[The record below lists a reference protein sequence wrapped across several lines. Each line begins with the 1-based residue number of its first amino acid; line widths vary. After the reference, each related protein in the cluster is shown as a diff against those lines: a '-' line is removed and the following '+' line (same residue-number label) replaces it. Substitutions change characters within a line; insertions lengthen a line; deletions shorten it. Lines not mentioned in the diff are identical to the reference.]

1 MTDQFEQILQE
12 LGPFFNL
19 QLRSDRHA
27 ACTVRIHEALKVQI
41 QLDLTQ
47 ENLLLFCEIAEVP
60 PGKFREK
67 VLLEALKVN
76 GLPDP
81 RVGILCYVARND
93 FLSLYQTY
101 PVSLLSGEVVI
112 GLLGPFLEMAESWR
126 KAIENGQTAPARI
139 QG

>member
-1 MTDQFEQILQE
+1 MTDQFEQLLHE

-27 ACTVRIHEALKVQI
+27 ACTVRIHEALQVQL

-47 ENLLLFCEIAEVP
+47 ENLLLFSEISEVA

-67 VLLEALKVN
+67 ILLEALKTN

-81 RVGILCYVARND
+81 RVGVLCYVARND
-93 FLSLYQTY
+93 FLALYQTY
-101 PVSLLSGEVVI
+101 PVSLLTGEVLL
-112 GLLGPFLEMAESWR
+112 GLLGPFLEMAEKWR
-126 KAIENGQTAPARI
+126 KAIENGQTP
-139 QG
+139 

>member
-1 MTDQFEQILQE
+1 MTDRFEQLLQE

-27 ACTVRIHEALKVQI
+27 ACTVRIHEALKVQL

-47 ENLLLFCEIAEVP
+47 ENLLLFCEIIEVL

-67 VLLEALKVN
+67 VLLEALKAN

-81 RVGILCYVARND
+81 RIGILCYVARND
-93 FLSLYQTY
+93 FLALYQTY
-101 PVSLLSGEVVI
+101 PVHLLNGESLI

-126 KAIENGQTAPARI
+126 KAIENGRAAPS
-139 QG
+139 